1 MDGTVPGGARDGWFA
16 IGVHTLALLAR
27 SPDATSSAYV
37 AGSVNTHPVS
47 LKRVVVR
54 LIRAGPVTSHEGRD
68 GGYRLARPA
77 AQIALADVY
86 LALRAA
92 GPFPPSPA
100 IPNPR
105 CPVGS
110 GIRAALGAVA
120 DDAGRRLVED
130 LAGHTIAEIA
140 KRAVSLGAHPE
151 LA

>member
-1 MDGTVPGGARDGWFA
+1 MEPGPARDGWFA
-16 IGVHTLALLAR
+16 IGVHALALLAR

-37 AGSVNTHPVS
+37 AGSVHTHAVS
-47 LKRVVVR
+47 LRRVVVR
-54 LIRAGPVTSHEGRD
+54 LVRAGLVTSHEGRD

-77 AQIALADVY
+77 AEITLADVY
-86 LALRAA
+86 RALRAA
-92 GPFPPSPA
+92 GPLPPSPA
-100 IPNPR
+100 TPNPQ

-110 GIRAALGAVA
+110 GIRTALGAVA
-120 DDAGRRLVED
+120 DDAERHLVED